1 MASFRTFS
9 LERWPRSIIRAPV
22 SRQNCT
28 EFTESAALSAACR
41 QHSKSG
47 ASLTSGAK
55 KPSYPSFRGERPG
68 RVALV
73 DGLSIVKSTREF
85 ALATRTQFRFLLL
98 FFPPFSR
105 RKRKCLTCT
114 REFQKRI
121 RFAWTE
127 IVDLNNIGER
137 EKKNT

>member
-73 DGLSIVKSTREF
+73 DGFSIVKSTREF

-98 FFPPFSR
+98 FFPLL
-105 RKRKCLTCT
+105 K
-114 REFQKRI
+114 
-121 RFAWTE
+121 
-127 IVDLNNIGER
+127 
-137 EKKNT
+137 EKKKMSHVYTRVPETDSFRVDRDRRFK